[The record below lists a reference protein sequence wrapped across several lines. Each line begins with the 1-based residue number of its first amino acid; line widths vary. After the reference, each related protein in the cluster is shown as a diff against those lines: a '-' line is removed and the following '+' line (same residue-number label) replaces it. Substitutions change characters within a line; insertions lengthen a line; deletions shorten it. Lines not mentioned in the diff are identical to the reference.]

1 MQNFFDGLYRHMPKI
16 VVAPSVAATMV
27 FIYGFIGWT
36 AYISFTKSKITPK
49 YDIQGTIQYEKLLA
63 SARWDVAFE
72 NMIVFSILF
81 IAIAM
86 VVGIVLAILLDQ
98 KIRNEGFIRTIYL
111 YPMALSLI
119 VTGTVWKW
127 IMNPDLGFEKA
138 VRSIGWDSFRF
149 DWILDS
155 NMAIYAIVSAAVW
168 QASGF
173 VMALFLGALRG
184 INPEII
190 NAARIE
196 GASLFRIY
204 TRIIIPSLGPTF
216 ISTMVV
222 LAHLAIKSFD
232 IVVAMTAGGPGYA
245 TILPANFVQ
254 DMAFSRGNLGQATAG
269 AMVMLVVILSI
280 MIPYLYSEL
289 RVKKR

>member
-1 MQNFFDGLYRHMPKI
+1 MDLLAGL
-16 VVAPSVAATMV
+16 
-27 FIYGFIGWT
+27 FIYPLQKQDF
-36 AYISFTKSKITPK
+36 KPK
-49 YDIQGTIQYEKLLA
+49 YEFEGLIQYKKLLA
-63 SARWDVAFE
+63 SPRWDVAFE
-72 NMIVFSILF
+72 NMFIFSLSFIF
-81 IAIAM
+81 IAM
-86 VVGIVLAILLDQ
+86 LVGIILAILLDQ

-127 IMNPDLGFEKA
+127 VMNPDLGLEKA
-138 VRSIGWDSFRF
+138 VRGLGWDSFRF
-149 DWILDS
+149 DWIIDN

-196 GASLFRIY
+196 GASLPRIY
-204 TRIIIPSLGPTF
+204 ARIIIPSLGPTF
-216 ISTMVV
+216 VSTVVV

-245 TILPANFVQ
+245 TILPANYVQ
-254 DMAFSRGNLGQATAG
+254 DTAFGRGNFGQATA
-269 AMVMLVVILSI
+269 AAVVMLTVIMSI
-280 MIPYLYSEL
+280 MVPYLYSEL
-289 RVKKR
+289 RTKKR

>member
-1 MQNFFDGLYRHMPKI
+1 MGSVCDWLQRNIPKI
-16 VVAPSVAATMV
+16 VIAPSVAATLM

-36 AYISFTKSKITPK
+36 VYVSFTKSKIRPK
-49 YDIQGTIQYEKLLA
+49 YEFEGLIQYKKLMA

-81 IAIAM
+81 ILIAM
-86 VVGIVLAILLDQ
+86 LVGIFLAILLDQ
-98 KIRNEGFIRTIYL
+98 KVRNEGFIRTIYL

-127 IMNPDLGFEKA
+127 VMNPDLGLEKA
-138 VRSIGWDSFRF
+138 VRNLGWESFKF
-149 DWILDS
+149 DWIIDS

-196 GASLFRIY
+196 GAGLPRIY
-204 TRIIIPSLGPTF
+204 ARIIIPSLGPTF
-216 ISTMVV
+216 VSTIVV

-232 IVVAMTAGGPGYA
+232 IVVAMTSGGPGYA
-245 TILPANFVQ
+245 TILPANYVQ
-254 DMAFSRGNLGQATAG
+254 DMAFTRGNLGQAAS
-269 AMVMLVVILSI
+269 AAVVMLVAIMSI

-289 RVKKR
+289 HRKKP

>member
-1 MQNFFDGLYRHMPKI
+1 MNSVLDRLQRNMPKI
-16 VVAPSVAATMV
+16 VVAPSVIATLT

-36 AYISFTKSKITPK
+36 VYISLTKSKMTPK
-49 YDIQGTIQYEKLLA
+49 YEFAGLVQYKKLMLNP
-63 SARWDVAFE
+63 RWDVAFD
-72 NMIVFSILF
+72 NMIIFSILF
-81 IAIAM
+81 ILIATL
-86 VVGIVLAILLDQ
+86 VGIFLAILLDQ

-127 IMNPDLGFEKA
+127 IMNPDLGFENA
-138 VRSIGWDSFRF
+138 IRALGWESFRF
-149 DWILDS
+149 DWIVQSD
-155 NMAIYAIVSAAVW
+155 MAIYAIISAAVW

-190 NAARIE
+190 NSARID
-196 GASLFRIY
+196 GASLPTIY
-204 TRIIIPSLGPTF
+204 VRIIIPSLRSTF
-216 ISTMVV
+216 ISTTVV

-254 DMAFSRGNLGQATAG
+254 DTAFQRNSLGLASSA
-269 AMVMLVVILSI
+269 AVVMLIVIMSI
-280 MIPYLYSEL
+280 IIPYLYSEL
-289 RVKKR
+289 RTKKQ

>member
-1 MQNFFDGLYRHMPKI
+1 MKGMFDWLQRNTPKI
-16 VVAPSVAATMV
+16 VVAPSVAATLT

-36 AYISFTKSKITPK
+36 IYISLTKSKMTPK
-49 YDIQGTIQYEKLLA
+49 YEFAGLVQYKKLMLNP
-63 SARWDVAFE
+63 RWDVAFE
-72 NMIVFSILF
+72 NMIIFSILF
-81 IAIAM
+81 ILIATL
-86 VVGIVLAILLDQ
+86 VGVFLAILLDQ

-138 VRSIGWDSFRF
+138 IRNLGWESFRF
-149 DWILDS
+149 DWIISSD
-155 NMAIYAIVSAAVW
+155 MAIYAIISAAVW

-190 NAARIE
+190 NSARID
-196 GASLFRIY
+196 GASLPTIY

-216 ISTMVV
+216 VSTTVV

-254 DMAFSRGNLGQATAG
+254 DTAFQRNSLGLASSG
-269 AMVMLVVILSI
+269 AVVMLIVIMSI
-280 MIPYLYSEL
+280 IIPYLYSEL
-289 RVKKR
+289 RTKKQ